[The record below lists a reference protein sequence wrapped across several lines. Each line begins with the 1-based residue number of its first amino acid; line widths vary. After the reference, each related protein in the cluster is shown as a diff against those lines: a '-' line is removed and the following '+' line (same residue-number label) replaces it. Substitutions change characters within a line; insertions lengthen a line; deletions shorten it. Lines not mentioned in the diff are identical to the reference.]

1 VTRDDAKVLLIAI
14 YKKEKHFSEAFGAV
28 ARTTGEVSTQLS
40 VQIGNCGHS
49 GFAGSD
55 RAPGKPD

>member
-1 VTRDDAKVLLIAI
+1 VDARRCQGTAHCHLQ
-14 YKKEKHFSEAFGAV
+14 KEKHFSEALV
-28 ARTTGEVSTQLS
+28 LSQELTGEVSTQLS